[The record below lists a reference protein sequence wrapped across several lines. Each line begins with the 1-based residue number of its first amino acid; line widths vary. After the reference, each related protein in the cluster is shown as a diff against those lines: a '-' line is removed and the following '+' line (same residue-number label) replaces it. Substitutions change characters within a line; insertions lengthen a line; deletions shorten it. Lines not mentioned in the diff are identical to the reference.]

1 MNKINKLLSTSLFSL
16 LVTTSLAAA
25 DIKQMAKDKVQNKIT
40 ETKSNIANKATTF
53 VKDTIQEYVPNTE
66 VSITGAE
73 DAKPQWEIITVQPI
87 RDIGDD
93 LTFFQGSLLRWDGD
107 RDTINLGIGQRRFLM
122 DKTIMIGANAFY
134 DHEFSVDHSRL
145 GFGAEMITSVGE
157 VRTNRYYANSNMQKN
172 KNRGSAEE
180 TAMDGFDYEAGTHI
194 PYIPAWKVFA
204 KYFSWDRPNTSSDL
218 EGYTYSTEFKTPYGF
233 TLAAG
238 LTKYDN
244 SKDQE
249 PFVKV
254 IFNTSAIKEDS
265 KIMQEIAYELK
276 SVEVKKFTKVRRENR
291 ILNTGFKVTAGG
303 Y

>member
-1 MNKINKLLSTSLFSL
+1 MNKINKLLSASLFSL

-25 DIKQMAKDKVQNKIT
+25 DIKQMATDKVQNKIT

-53 VKDTIQEYVPNTE
+53 VKDTIQKYVPNTE

-107 RDTINLGIGQRRFLM
+107 RDTINLGLGQRRFLM

-145 GFGAEMITSVGE
+145 GLGGEFLTSVGE
-157 VRTNRYYANSNMQKN
+157 FRINNYYANSNQRLKAGN
-172 KNRGSAEE
+172 AEE
-180 TAMDGFDYEAGTHI
+180 AISGSDYEFGTHV
-194 PYIPAWKVFA
+194 PYIPKLKVFGKKFNWDA
-204 KYFSWDRPNTSSDL
+204 GTATLDGETYSAQFSHGSLVLEAGVDQFDSGEDRAFFKITLAPSKGETSS
-218 EGYTYSTEFKTPYGF
+218 
-233 TLAAG
+233 
-238 LTKYDN
+238 
-244 SKDQE
+244 
-249 PFVKV
+249 
-254 IFNTSAIKEDS
+254 S
-265 KIMQEIAYELK
+265 KIIQDVAYRLE
-276 SVEVKKFTKVRRENR
+276 SVEEQKLTKVRRENK
-291 ILNTGFKVTAGG
+291 ILTSAFTVSFGG

>member
-1 MNKINKLLSTSLFSL
+1 MNKINKLLSASLFSL
-16 LVTTSLAAA
+16 LVTTSIAAA
-25 DIKQMAKDKVQNKIT
+25 DIKQMATDKVQNKIT

-107 RDTINLGIGQRRFLM
+107 RDTINLGLGQRRFLM

-145 GFGAEMITSVGE
+145 GLGGEFLTSVGE
-157 VRTNRYYANSNMQKN
+157 FRINNYYANSNQRLKA
-172 KNRGSAEE
+172 GSAEE
-180 TAMDGFDYEAGTHI
+180 AMSGSEYEFGTHVPYIPKLKVFGKKFNWEAGTANLDGETYSAQFSHGI
-194 PYIPAWKVFA
+194 LVLEAGVDQFDSGEDRVFFKVTLA
-204 KYFSWDRPNTSSDL
+204 PSNETSS
-218 EGYTYSTEFKTPYGF
+218 
-233 TLAAG
+233 
-238 LTKYDN
+238 
-244 SKDQE
+244 
-249 PFVKV
+249 
-254 IFNTSAIKEDS
+254 S
-265 KIMQEIAYELK
+265 KIIQDVAYSLE
-276 SVEVKKFTKVRRENR
+276 SVEKQKLTKVRRENK
-291 ILNTGFKVTAGG
+291 ILTSGFTVSFGG